1 MTLNHRVGGSSPS
14 QPTYGDNWW
23 NIRRKSAVYPHD
35 LKWIYAH
42 CGFNPDSVH
51 ILTHYLRMGL
61 KMLVSEYLDQ
71 VIKSRP
77 YKYSTKQS
85 LVRDVKRLGIM
96 DVDTSEIT
104 SALIRDKVDCIPN
117 HNSRR
122 RLYITAR
129 SIFKDLGVC
138 QDLPKMEGISRIYDL
153 PEMEDLHELIEQ
165 SKYRLQLFLC
175 MYAGLRVGEACA
187 VTPTKLEGNYLN
199 VNEAYSQDGLHLGS
213 PKTYGK
219 VLLPEWLADEVRNML
234 PEDFWHIGMTT
245 KMVSGS
251 IYKLSRNRKWTSL
264 TGGKPVNPHMLRHF
278 YATEMIKRGVNPEIV
293 RRQMRHKNVS
303 TTLRIYTQIKSEE
316 LFESLP
322 QRPTSLKS
330 DYETTKSL
338 DGNVIHYSF
347 GTKS

>member
-1 MTLNHRVGGSSPS
+1 
-14 QPTYGDNWW
+14 
-23 NIRRKSAVYPHD
+23 
-35 LKWIYAH
+35 
-42 CGFNPDSVH
+42 
-51 ILTHYLRMGL
+51 MGVQ
-61 KMLVSEYLDQ
+61 MLVSDYLDQ

-85 LVRDVKRLGIM
+85 LIRDVKRLGIA
-96 DVDTSEIT
+96 DLDTSEIT

-153 PEMEDLHELIEQ
+153 PEMEDLHELIDQ

-187 VTPTKLEGNYLN
+187 VTPSKLEGDYLN

-219 VLLPEWLADEVRNML
+219 VLLPDWLADEVRNMKD
-234 PEDFWHIGMTT
+234 EDFWKIGLTT
-245 KMVSGS
+245 KLVSGS
-251 IYKLSRNRKWTSL
+251 IYKLSRNRKWKAL
-264 TGGKPVNPHMLRHF
+264 TGNKPVNPHMLRHF

-303 TTLRIYTQIKSEE
+303 TTLRIYTQVRTEE
-316 LFESLP
+316 LEASLP
-322 QRPTSLKS
+322 TRPKANRINS
-330 DYETTKSL
+330 DL
-338 DGNVIHYSF
+338 NIIPLRRRNM
-347 GTKS
+347 

>member
-1 MTLNHRVGGSSPS
+1 
-14 QPTYGDNWW
+14 
-23 NIRRKSAVYPHD
+23 
-35 LKWIYAH
+35 
-42 CGFNPDSVH
+42 
-51 ILTHYLRMGL
+51 MGL
-61 KMLVSEYLDQ
+61 QMLVSIYLDD

-85 LVRDVKRLGIM
+85 LIRDVKRLGIM
-96 DVDTSEIT
+96 DLDTCEIT

-129 SIFKDLGVC
+129 SIFKELGVC

-153 PEMEDLHELIEQ
+153 PEMEDLHNLIEQ

-187 VTPTKLEGNYLN
+187 VTPSKLEGDYLN

-219 VLLPEWLADEVRNML
+219 VLLPNWLADEVRNMK
-234 PEDFWHIGMTT
+234 EEEFWRIGMTT
-245 KMVSGS
+245 KLVSGS
-251 IYKLSRNRKWTSL
+251 IYKLSRNRKWKAL
-264 TGGKPVNPHMLRHF
+264 TGNKPVNPHMLRHF

-303 TTLRIYTQIKSEE
+303 TTLRIYTQVRTEE
-316 LFESLP
+316 LENSLP
-322 QRPTSLKS
+322 TRPQSKV
-330 DYETTKSL
+330 ETGKAKL
-338 DGNVIHYSF
+338 IPFKPRLVVGD
-347 GTKS
+347 

>member
-1 MTLNHRVGGSSPS
+1 
-14 QPTYGDNWW
+14 
-23 NIRRKSAVYPHD
+23 
-35 LKWIYAH
+35 
-42 CGFNPDSVH
+42 
-51 ILTHYLRMGL
+51 MGVQ
-61 KMLVSEYLDQ
+61 MLVSDYLDQ

-85 LVRDVKRLGIM
+85 LIRDVKRLGIA
-96 DVDTSEIT
+96 DLDTSEIT
-104 SALIRDKVDCIPN
+104 SALIRDTVDCIPN

-153 PEMEDLHELIEQ
+153 PEMEDLHELIDQ

-187 VTPTKLEGNYLN
+187 VTPSKLEGNYLN

-219 VLLPEWLADEVRNML
+219 VLLPDWLADEVRNMKN
-234 PEDFWHIGMTT
+234 EDFWKIGMTT
-245 KMVSGS
+245 KLVSGS
-251 IYKLSRNRKWTSL
+251 IYKLSRNRKWKAL
-264 TGGKPVNPHMLRHF
+264 AGNKPVNPHMLRHF

-303 TTLRIYTQIKSEE
+303 TTLRIYTQVRTDE
-316 LFESLP
+316 LEASLP
-322 QRPTSLKS
+322 SRPNIATEGSSKVYRNGLRIV
-330 DYETTKSL
+330 
-338 DGNVIHYSF
+338 G
-347 GTKS
+347 

>member
-1 MTLNHRVGGSSPS
+1 
-14 QPTYGDNWW
+14 
-23 NIRRKSAVYPHD
+23 
-35 LKWIYAH
+35 
-42 CGFNPDSVH
+42 
-51 ILTHYLRMGL
+51 MGVQ
-61 KMLVSEYLDQ
+61 MLVSDYLDQ

-85 LVRDVKRLGIM
+85 LIRDIKRLGIP
-96 DVDTSEIT
+96 DLDTGEVT

-153 PEMEDLHELIEQ
+153 PEMEDLHELIDQ

-187 VTPTKLEGNYLN
+187 VTPSKLEGNYLN

-219 VLLPEWLADEVRNML
+219 VLLPDWLANEVRNMKD
-234 PEDFWHIGMTT
+234 EDFWKIGMTT
-245 KMVSGS
+245 KLVSGS
-251 IYKLSRNRKWTSL
+251 IYKLSRNRKWKAL
-264 TGGKPVNPHMLRHF
+264 TGNKPVNPHMLRHF

-303 TTLRIYTQIKSEE
+303 TTLRIYTQVRTEE
-316 LFESLP
+316 LEASLP
-322 QRPTSLKS
+322 SRPNTKT
-330 DYETTKSL
+330 EITKS
-338 DGNVIHYSF
+338 NVVQLRLVN
-347 GTKS
+347 